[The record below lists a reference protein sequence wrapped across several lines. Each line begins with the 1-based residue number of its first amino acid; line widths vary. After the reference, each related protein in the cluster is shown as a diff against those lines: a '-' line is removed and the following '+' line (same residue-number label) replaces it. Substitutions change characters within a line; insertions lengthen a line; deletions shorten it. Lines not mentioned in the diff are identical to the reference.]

1 MRTCDDEITVFE
13 RTHLSVVQVTRNGV
27 RTYFLRVRQ
36 GASRSIVRA
45 VSQTLAINACR
56 CGERVTDDPN
66 VTEIEFVEQP
76 PDKGD
81 HRDNPARERRHL
93 TNPQVAW
100 AS

>member
-1 MRTCDDEITVFE
+1 MSTFDDEITVYE
-13 RTHLSVVQVTRNGV
+13 RTHLSVVQVMRDGE

-45 VSQTLAINACR
+45 VSQTLAVNACR

-76 PDKGD
+76 TDKRNL
-81 HRDNPARERRHL
+81 RDNPAPERRHL

-100 AS
+100 AA